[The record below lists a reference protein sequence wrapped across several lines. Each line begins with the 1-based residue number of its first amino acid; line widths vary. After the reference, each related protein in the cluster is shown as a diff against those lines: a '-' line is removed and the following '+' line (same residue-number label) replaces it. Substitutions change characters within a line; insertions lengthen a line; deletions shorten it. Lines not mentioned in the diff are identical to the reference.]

1 MKRTGKACLS
11 LLLIVLMTWGCAYA
25 ETVCE
30 PDLDLSGFNRAM
42 TYAQISSILRT
53 PEAYEGWMIRVKGQF
68 NYSEK
73 TKTAKIIFPD
83 SAGCC
88 EIVLTF
94 SGAEDWK
101 FPDHYP
107 PLYAQIMIQGRLTID
122 LSNPEQPVYLT
133 EALMEWDQEAQKK
146 T

>member
-1 MKRTGKACLS
+1 MKRIVKTCLS
-11 LLLIVLMTWGCAYA
+11 LLLIVLMTWGRAQA
-25 ETVCE
+25 EAVRE

-42 TYAQISSILRT
+42 TYAQMAGILRASET
-53 PEAYEGWMIRVKGQF
+53 YEGWIIRVKGQF

-88 EIVLTF
+88 EITLAF
-94 SGAEDWK
+94 SGAEDWI

-107 PLYAQIMIQGRLTID
+107 PLYAQITVQGRLTID
-122 LSNPEQPVYLT
+122 SGNPEQTVCLT
-133 EALMEWDQEAQKK
+133 EALMEWDQDAQ
-146 T
+146 